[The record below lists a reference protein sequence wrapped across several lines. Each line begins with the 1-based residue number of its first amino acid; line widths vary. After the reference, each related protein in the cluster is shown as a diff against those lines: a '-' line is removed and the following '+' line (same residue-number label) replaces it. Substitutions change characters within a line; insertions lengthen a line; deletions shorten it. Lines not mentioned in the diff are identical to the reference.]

1 MAAPYNVQP
10 HVLPPVLTLRRF
22 KVKLF
27 CRTLYRATAYLA
39 ASLNFTRLQLP
50 GLNCVAAPCNVQLHV
65 LPPVLTL
72 RSFKVKLFGR
82 TL

>member
-10 HVLPPVLTLRRF
+10 
-22 KVKLF
+22 
-27 CRTLYRATAYLA
+27 
-39 ASLNFTRLQLP
+39 
-50 GLNCVAAPCNVQLHV
+50 HV

-82 TL
+82 TLYHAGACLAASLNITRLEG